1 MVPAFFTPLDTLPL
15 TENGKVDR
23 ARLPVPPVPSVP
35 RDRGVPSTSLE
46 KTLATLWSQALSLPD
61 PPLDTN
67 FFDIGGTSLKL
78 VQVHSRLVRALG
90 RQIPVTALFQYPTIA
105 SLAAFLDSGA
115 AAAPSRLAAVAGR
128 ARMQREAL
136 ARKQLSQKVP

>member
-1 MVPAFFTPLDTLPL
+1 MVPAFFTRLDALPL

-23 ARLPVPPVPSVP
+23 ARLSVPSVP
-35 RDRGVPSTSLE
+35 SVPPGDLPRTDLE
-46 KTLATLWSQALSLPD
+46 KTLSSIWSEVLALPAPGLS
-61 PPLDTN
+61 TN

-78 VQVHSRLVRALG
+78 VDAHSRLVRSLR

-105 SLAAFLDSGA
+105 SLAAFLSQE
-115 AAAPSRLAAVAGR
+115 AAPSRLGAAAGR